1 MLQTTLAIDGMMCGM
16 CESHINDVIRRN
28 FQVKKVTSSHSK
40 GQTVILS
47 EEPLEEEKLKKAIAD
62 TGYTLKSID
71 TAPYEKKGLFGVQKK

>member
-1 MLQTTLAIDGMMCGM
+1 MLQITLAIDGMMCGM

-47 EEPLEEEKLKKAIAD
+47 EEPLEEEALKKAIAA
-62 TGYTLKSID
+62 TGYTLKVID
-71 TAPYEKKGLFGVQKK
+71 TAPYEKKGLFGFKKK